1 MNGYICITYCA
12 SKAAVKL
19 DLVSLF
25 DCDIAADSSVS
36 RVDILPV
43 LFERLKFT
51 FHADVY
57 FSRAIRVSLGN
68 LHVD

>member
-1 MNGYICITYCA
+1 MLVTYCA
-12 SKAAVKL
+12 SEATVKL
-19 DLVSLF
+19 DLVFLF
-25 DCDIAADSSVS
+25 DCNIAADSSIS

-68 LHVD
+68 LHIN